1 MLKYN
6 HLMLKYQDVM
16 LKYHYGMLKYYHIM
30 KIICIRQLRRSIY
43 VSFNQ
48 YSSVLRG
55 DQDRDKEIL
64 ARHFTKNNGV
74 QQEWIP
80 KASDYWLLPV
90 VVVADAGHVVADV
103 IVCHGYRLSIWQH
116 GTSSGSWQGTRQQNQ
131 NIAGSWLLDIDK
143 DEEEVL

>member
-1 MLKYN
+1 MR
-6 HLMLKYQDVM
+6 
-16 LKYHYGMLKYYHIM
+16 
-30 KIICIRQLRRSIY
+30 CSIY

-55 DQDRDKEIL
+55 DQDKDKEIL
-64 ARHFTKNNGV
+64 ALHFTKNNGV

-80 KASDYWLLPV
+80 EATDYRVLPV

-116 GTSSGSWQGTRQQNQ
+116 GTSSGSWQGTRQQNKK
-131 NIAGSWLLDIDK
+131 IAGSWLLDIDK
-143 DEEEVL
+143 RWGRGSINSISTCDIEIKQKYVFYSLH